1 MDSYIQSILDKIDD
15 FFDNASP
22 EEVEKVKEGFSVK
35 IKGDVSI
42 SEYLSGFAESYPYY
56 NDSFEESFD
65 KAYSSSLTV
74 KEPNVYIDS
83 MSFEDSLTNYSG
95 SIDIDDETDIL
106 PLESV
111 KKAA

>member
-42 SEYLSGFAESYPYY
+42 EEYLSGFENSYPYY
-56 NDSFEESFD
+56 DDSSSRT
-65 KAYSSSLTV
+65 YSSQLAVRESNVSL
-74 KEPNVYIDS
+74 DS
-83 MSFEDSLTNYSG
+83 LLFEDSMTNYGISV
-95 SIDIDDETDIL
+95 DMDDEPDIQ
-106 PLESV
+106 PL
-111 KKAA
+111 KTIKQAA